1 MKHYL
6 NAFGRPRRL
15 AIKLLALWT
24 LALPLKAQQIFTL
37 DQAAYRQKGGL
48 IYLEVY
54 LMTHREGLK
63 FVEAGGGY
71 EALMN
76 LTLDLYVNDSLLS
89 STSWEVADKAKSV
102 EEITPRQKLPDIS
115 IFPQLAPGRYRLE
128 GKLRDVH
135 ADTTYMRRLD
145 LDLAPFSDSVLCLS
159 NLELANRLEKTS
171 SKSKFWK
178 NGFMVIPNPER
189 LYGSSMPM
197 VYYYTEIYNLKDTS
211 GSFVVNRAILNADR
225 QEIKKLPQK
234 SHKKV
239 GSSAVEVDG
248 FSIAALE
255 TGTYYLQLSVED
267 SNAGATAV
275 RDAKFFVFRAE
286 DFAATRPAPGSVLSP
301 DEMQLNALSDAEANA
316 AIEELKFLLDDS
328 QWRSLAALTP
338 DGKRQFLIRF
348 WKERD
353 PDPSTAVNEYR
364 ASFNERKDY
373 ADQKFSYLGKSGWK
387 TDRGRVYLL
396 YGPPDKIDFHPHDID
411 ARPYEIWYYD
421 SIEGGVMFVF
431 VDRNNFGDYRLVHST
446 KSGELYRADWYQQ
459 EAAVRRG
466 ESSGP

>member
-1 MKHYL
+1 MKYHRC
-6 NAFGRPRRL
+6 ACGRPQRL
-15 AIKLLALWT
+15 AIQLLALWA

-63 FVEAGGGY
+63 FVEAEGGY

-76 LTLDLYVNDSLLS
+76 LTLDLYANDSLLS
-89 STSWEVADKAKSV
+89 STSWEVVDKAGSMD
-102 EEITPRQKLPDIS
+102 EITPRQKLPDIS
-115 IFPQLAPGRYRLE
+115 IFPQLAPGLYRLE

-135 ADTTYMRRLD
+135 ADTTYLRRLD
-145 LDLAPFSDSVLCLS
+145 IDLAAFSDSILCLS
-159 NLELANRLEKTS
+159 DLELSNRLEKTS
-171 SKSKFWK
+171 TKSKFWK
-178 NGFMVIPNPER
+178 NGFLVIPNPER

-197 VYYYTEIYNLKDTS
+197 VYYYTEIYNLKDTT
-211 GSFVVNRAILNADR
+211 GAFVVNRSILNAER

-248 FSIAALE
+248 FSIASLE
-255 TGTYYLQLSVED
+255 TGTYYLRLSVED
-267 SNAGATAV
+267 ADAGDTALC
-275 RDAKFFVFRAE
+275 DAKFFVFRPE
-286 DFAATRPAPGSVLSP
+286 DFAASKPAPGALPSL
-301 DEMQLNALSDAEANA
+301 DEIRIRELSDQEANE

-348 WKERD
+348 WRERD

-364 ASFNERKDY
+364 VSFDERKDY
-373 ADQKFSYLGKSGWK
+373 ADQKFSYLGKAGWK
-387 TDRGRVYLL
+387 TDRGRVHLL
-396 YGPPDKIDFHPHDID
+396 YGLPDKIDFHPHDID
-411 ARPYEIWYYD
+411 ARPYEIWYFD

-431 VDRNNFGDYRLVHST
+431 VDRNNFGDFRLVHST

-459 EAAVRRG
+459 EASVRRG
-466 ESSGP
+466 ESGGP